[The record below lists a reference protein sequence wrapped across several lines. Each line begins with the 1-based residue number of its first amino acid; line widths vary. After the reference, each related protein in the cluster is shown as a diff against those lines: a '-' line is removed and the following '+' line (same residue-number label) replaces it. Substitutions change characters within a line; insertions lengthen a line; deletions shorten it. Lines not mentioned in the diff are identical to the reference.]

1 MRFLNLLSQIKET
14 ASLQLNNLK
23 IEVIEYDKDDEIEHG
38 MNFFILTHN
47 KVVLTLLGCFKKFET
62 SEFHEIL
69 RIICI
74 GHHCKYI

>member
-38 MNFFILTHN
+38 MKF
-47 KVVLTLLGCFKKFET
+47 VLTLLGCFKKFET